1 MRGLLSYID
10 VANVSELKLCFR
22 LLTLVN
28 VVMVLKFSDVQQRHL
43 QSGYESTYGSGILSN
58 VNFKTVVLFW
68 VVSRSLS
75 TSAMLSSPPCAFELV
90 LSGGVGYGN
99 RLLQAALGFH
109 LLLHSCPSFSDMM
122 FRFMLNRFGPH

>member
-43 QSGYESTYGSGILSN
+43 QSGYESTFGSGLLSN
-58 VNFKTVVLFW
+58 VNFLTVVLFW

-75 TSAMLSSPPCAFELV
+75 TSAMLSFPPGAFELV
-90 LSGGVGYGN
+90 LSGGVGYGT
-99 RLLQAALGFH
+99 RLL
-109 LLLHSCPSFSDMM
+109 
-122 FRFMLNRFGPH
+122 